1 MSPPS
6 SSVRDVNH
14 GFLHS
19 YSGSRVQ
26 LKSKTSVTFK
36 HKVPLH
42 FTQGKVPKILK
53 DVLFPTI
60 CHSPSEMEA
69 QARRMTFFVA
79 QSPKMPSDRDAPEE
93 AVERRALQ
101 LAIIHARAAQGSVPN
116 TKYSPTDD
124 AAHVGEM
131 SIIDL
136 RQEVRTSKPPRHA
149 QSVGICAPPP

>member
-1 MSPPS
+1 MDSLTLAAAQEQKITQKTPFSKFYSEEGAIAVGDGS
-6 SSVRDVNH
+6 SSAAD
-14 GFLHS
+14 
-19 YSGSRVQ
+19 
-26 LKSKTSVTFK
+26 
-36 HKVPLH
+36 
-42 FTQGKVPKILK
+42 
-53 DVLFPTI
+53 D
-60 CHSPSEMEA
+60 
-69 QARRMTFFVA
+69 FFVA

-101 LAIIHARAAQGSVPN
+101 LAIIHARAAQGRVPN

-136 RQEVRTSKPPRHA
+136 RQEVRTSTSPQPRHA

>member
-1 MSPPS
+1 
-6 SSVRDVNH
+6 
-14 GFLHS
+14 L
-19 YSGSRVQ
+19 Q

-36 HKVPLH
+36 HKVLYRYISH
-42 FTQGKVPKILK
+42 KFQKYS
-53 DVLFPTI
+53 VLFPTRG
-60 CHSPSEMEA
+60 HSPSEMEA
-69 QARRMTFFVA
+69 QARRTTLFVA

-136 RQEVRTSKPPRHA
+136 RQEVRTSTPPRHA

>member
-1 MSPPS
+1 MDSFTLRIPTAAQDCSSRARPASPS
-6 SSVRDVNH
+6 NTK
-14 GFLHS
+14 
-19 YSGSRVQ
+19 YC
-26 LKSKTSVTFK
+26 TVTFHTSSK
-36 HKVPLH
+36 N
-42 FTQGKVPKILK
+42 TQSCFRQEG
-53 DVLFPTI
+53 
-60 CHSPSEMEA
+60 HSPSEMEA
-69 QARRMTFFVA
+69 QARRTTLFVA

-136 RQEVRTSKPPRHA
+136 RQEVRTSTPPRHA

>member
-1 MSPPS
+1 
-6 SSVRDVNH
+6 
-14 GFLHS
+14 
-19 YSGSRVQ
+19 
-26 LKSKTSVTFK
+26 
-36 HKVPLH
+36 
-42 FTQGKVPKILK
+42 
-53 DVLFPTI
+53 
-60 CHSPSEMEA
+60 
-69 QARRMTFFVA
+69 
-79 QSPKMPSDRDAPEE
+79 MPSDLEAPEE